1 MGEIY
6 LIEIVYEY
14 RTAYHQRGGQHS
26 GPKGGPECI
35 LTIYFIYKAICLQ
48 KVVEIIQRYKTEYFS
63 IHYRSNHGVQPGQ
76 KSGPDWYFV
85 IISNISPQIFHR
97 NFIWFIKY
105 YFGPNSLL
113 TDHHW
118 SSYNP
123 IPGQKS
129 GPECILA
136 IYFISKA
143 FFFVECG

>member
-35 LTIYFIYKAICLQ
+35 LTIYFIYKAIFSQ
-48 KVVEIIQRYKTEYFS
+48 KVLEIIQRYKYEYFS

-85 IISNISPQIFHR
+85 IISNISPQIFDR
-97 NFIWFIKY
+97 NFNWFIKY

-113 TDHHW
+113 TDH
-118 SSYNP
+118 
-123 IPGQKS
+123 Q
-129 GPECILA
+129 
-136 IYFISKA
+136 
-143 FFFVECG
+143 